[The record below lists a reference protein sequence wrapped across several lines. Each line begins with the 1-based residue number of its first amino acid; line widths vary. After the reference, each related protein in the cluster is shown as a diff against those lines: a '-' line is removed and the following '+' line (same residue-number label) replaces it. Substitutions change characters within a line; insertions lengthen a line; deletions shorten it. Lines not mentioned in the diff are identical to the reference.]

1 MKPKC
6 PKCAGPHLE
15 TECISVNDEALK
27 CVNCGEN
34 HLASDKA
41 CPKRAEFVKIR
52 QQASARGQPNRSNRY
67 KAPVVDEENF
77 PELPP
82 RRGVPN
88 LKPLPL
94 NQPGPKNQ
102 RKPAAADEPNEPKA
116 SSSKSNPPGL
126 GNIGN
131 TTKQQP
137 EPEGN
142 LYTSEQLLVIYDDMV
157 TKFRRCRTSADQIYL
172 LGKFIIQYGC

>member
-15 TECISVNDEALK
+15 TECISVNDEAHK
-27 CVNCGEN
+27 CANCGEN
-34 HLASDKA
+34 HLASDKL

-131 TTKQQP
+131 TTKQ
-137 EPEGN
+137 
-142 LYTSEQLLVIYDDMV
+142 
-157 TKFRRCRTSADQIYL
+157 
-172 LGKFIIQYGC
+172 